1 MPDFRAARRSETA
14 RRGVESAPTACRETG
29 RAEAINGVGLSSKAP
44 GFADRQMGEDK
55 ALKETRN
62 GHADRLVRATAAD
75 GMIRCM
81 AAVTTDT
88 VAEAARRH
96 RTSGTVS
103 AALGRTLTGA
113 LLLGAGQKEFDRLT
127 VQLDCNGPVGGVT
140 AETNARGQVRG
151 YVRNPEADA
160 PLNAAGK
167 FDVSAVVGGGM
178 FYVTYESGFDIGLY
192 REPYRGAVP
201 IVSGEIGEDF
211 AYYLAKSEQ
220 VPSAVMLGVL
230 VRARESGETFIEAA
244 GGLMIQVMPDADER
258 VVAAIESSVSR
269 TPHTTSLIREG
280 ARPVDLLRAALGDV
294 PFEVLDERE
303 VGFACT
309 CSYERVV
316 SLIASIDRTELE
328 AMLREDKGA
337 ALTCHFCNETY
348 RIDEAALAGIL
359 ERSGNGHA

>member
-1 MPDFRAARRSETA
+1 M
-14 RRGVESAPTACRETG
+14 
-29 RAEAINGVGLSSKAP
+29 
-44 GFADRQMGEDK
+44 
-55 ALKETRN
+55 KETRN
-62 GHADRLVRATAAD
+62 GHADTLVRATAAD
-75 GMIRCM
+75 GLIRCM
-81 AAVTTDT
+81 AAVTTET
-88 VAEAARRH
+88 VAEAVRRH
-96 RTSGTVS
+96 QTSHTVS

-127 VQLDCNGPVGGVT
+127 VQFECDGPVGGIT

-151 YVRNPEADA
+151 YVRNPGVDM

-230 VRARESGETFIEAA
+230 VRARESGETYVEAA
-244 GGLMIQVMPDADER
+244 GGLMIQVMPGADSAM
-258 VVAAIESSVSR
+258 VAAVESSVGR
-269 TPHTTSLIREG
+269 TPHTTALIREG

-294 PFEVLDERE
+294 QFEILEERK

-309 CSYERVV
+309 CSYERALSLV
-316 SLIASIDRTELE
+316 SSIDRGELE
-328 AMLREDKGA
+328 SMLREDRGA

-348 RIDEAALAGIL
+348 RIDEPSLAWIV
-359 ERSGNGHA
+359 ESRNGDA